1 MPKILLGNMVLRLRA
16 TLFYLGMLLIT
27 PIFATLA
34 ILLFPINNVTR
45 SRITS
50 GWAFC
55 TMYWLSLTCGVRFK
69 VRGLENIPKT
79 PSIVLAKHQSAWET
93 IALQTIFPPQI
104 WVMKRELLLIPFL
117 GWAFIALAAIP
128 INRGS
133 GRDALRQLV
142 THGKDRLARGLWV
155 VIFPE
160 GTRINVGERGKYHIG
175 GAWLATHTGTQVVP
189 VAHNAGYFWRKNAFI
204 KTPGTITVS
213 IGAPIQ
219 SVGLKPD
226 ALNKMVEDWI
236 EAEVLTL
243 DHPT

>member
-1 MPKILLGNMVLRLRA
+1 MPETLLGNMVLRLRA
-16 TLFYLGMLLIT
+16 TLFYLGMLLLT

-50 GWAFC
+50 GWAFS
-55 TMYWLSLTCGVRFK
+55 TMWWLSLTCGVRFK

-128 INRGS
+128 INRGA

-142 THGKDRLARGLWV
+142 AHGKDRLARGLWV

-160 GTRINVGERGKYHIG
+160 GTRINLGERGKYHIG

-226 ALNKMVEDWI
+226 VLNKMVEDWI
-236 EAEVLTL
+236 EAEILTL
-243 DHPT
+243 YHPT